1 MVPSS
6 LHFHPPLVSTQPR
19 DSGKTNSCAQSSLP
33 LISTCHTNTTMASSE
48 QARRDC
54 LKLLLDGSMSS
65 PSPPSQLLT
74 LTLEDVLP
82 VLPLVE

>member
-1 MVPSS
+1 
-6 LHFHPPLVSTQPR
+6 
-19 DSGKTNSCAQSSLP
+19 
-33 LISTCHTNTTMASSE
+33 MASSE

-65 PSPPSQLLT
+65 HPHLPRLFT